1 MILDKYLHTEKDK
14 KSETEVSKESPASD
28 VGVEESAKV
37 GQRRP
42 AASEVKCTA

>member
-1 MILDKYLHTEKDK
+1 MSLRSISKLVLQEAQ
-14 KSETEVSKESPASD
+14 EFKESSASD
-28 VGVEESAKV
+28 VGVEESAKA